1 MAICSQHSHA
11 QVSDTASAAIKST
24 PVAPRI
30 IVKKPKPIT
39 KESSGGFRLHTDGWS
54 VFYESGR
61 AKSSDM
67 KRIEQFHDTRI
78 FQVEFSERRHPKEI
92 RMFGWDINKES
103 SKKYAFAKM
112 NNFYALKF
120 NIGNRKMIAGKP
132 YPNSVSVHWVYA
144 GGLALGLLKPYYVEA
159 YISKDGG
166 QTYDRDIVKYSPEI
180 SEYFLN
186 PIYIIGAASFTQGLG
201 ELKIKPGVHL
211 KTALHFDYAK
221 DKFLVSAAEIG
232 ATAELYASKIELM
245 ATQKAVPYFFNIYA
259 SIQFG
264 SRKR

>member
-1 MAICSQHSHA
+1 
-11 QVSDTASAAIKST
+11 
-24 PVAPRI
+24 
-30 IVKKPKPIT
+30 
-39 KESSGGFRLHTDGWS
+39 
-54 VFYESGR
+54 
-61 AKSSDM
+61 
-67 KRIEQFHDTRI
+67 
-78 FQVEFSERRHPKEI
+78 
-92 RMFGWDINKES
+92 
-103 SKKYAFAKM
+103 
-112 NNFYALKF
+112 
-120 NIGNRKMIAGKP
+120 MIAGKP

>member
-1 MAICSQHSHA
+1 MKLRTSSIIYLIFAMAICSQHSHA

-120 NIGNRKMIAGKP
+120 NIGNR
-132 YPNSVSVHWVYA
+132 
-144 GGLALGLLKPYYVEA
+144 
-159 YISKDGG
+159 
-166 QTYDRDIVKYSPEI
+166 
-180 SEYFLN
+180 
-186 PIYIIGAASFTQGLG
+186 
-201 ELKIKPGVHL
+201 
-211 KTALHFDYAK
+211 
-221 DKFLVSAAEIG
+221 
-232 ATAELYASKIELM
+232 
-245 ATQKAVPYFFNIYA
+245 
-259 SIQFG
+259 
-264 SRKR
+264 